1 MVSKR
6 WLEEAELHCAA
17 AQSLQEEKEASRSQA
32 IAHGCWER
40 WDFSGFF
47 DPEAAEKIVSA
58 LTGDPPNQELEDLV
72 RFLVVGGYADD
83 HIDTEVTVEI
93 RRIVRDAMH
102 KMMESP
108 DEYDPGVWSEE
119 VALHCAA
126 AQSQAIADRANSA
139 KEKK

>member
-32 IAHGCWER
+32 IAH
-40 WDFSGFF
+40 
-47 DPEAAEKIVSA
+47 
-58 LTGDPPNQELEDLV
+58 
-72 RFLVVGGYADD
+72 
-83 HIDTEVTVEI
+83 
-93 RRIVRDAMH
+93 
-102 KMMESP
+102 
-108 DEYDPGVWSEE
+108 
-119 VALHCAA
+119 AA